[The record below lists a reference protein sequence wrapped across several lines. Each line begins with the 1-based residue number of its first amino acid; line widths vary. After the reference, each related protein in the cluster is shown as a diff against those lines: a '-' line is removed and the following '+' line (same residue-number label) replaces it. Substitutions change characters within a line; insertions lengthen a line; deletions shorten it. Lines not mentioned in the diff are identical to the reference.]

1 MNQRGLAMIVTMVFL
16 PVVAAGLIWLAAGSS
31 VMARFEGHHQADRAA
46 YSMSAQLA
54 SELNELSVLNRKI
67 LASHLMVGHL
77 TTYLSFT
84 RYLRD
89 MLQKVGYLVPF
100 GSNIITGG
108 TTLLVQSARI
118 QLQSGIGVAL
128 GTQHKWA
135 VDSAEILKSGGTR
148 VFDAARDVAK
158 PFALTKVCLG
168 SICNQNA
175 LDAAILS
182 AVPVIEEDPSDYTR
196 LTMQAMNGLPQSAW
210 HLSRQWQ
217 QNVLGIVEA
226 RRSGGTIP
234 DITGRGFQAADQLE
248 ARVKLFFFGF
258 GWRTLVGASATT
270 LVDGFAYRGLP
281 WLVEWQ
287 GPDVLPLSIELTDQ
301 QSGQI
306 QAESRVRFMGSGP
319 SDMWRPVWRAEL
331 TGGV

>member
-16 PVVAAGLIWLAAGSS
+16 PVVAVGLIWLAAGSS
-31 VMARFEGHHQADRAA
+31 VMARFEGHNQADRAA

-128 GTQHKWA
+128 GSQHKWA

-158 PFALTKVCLG
+158 PYALTKVCLG
-168 SICNQNA
+168 SICNKNA

-196 LTMQAMNGLPQSAW
+196 LTMQAMGGLPQSAW

-270 LVDGFAYRGLP
+270 LLDGFAYRGLP
-281 WLVEWQ
+281 WLVEWH
-287 GPDVLPLSIELTDQ
+287 GPDVLPLSIELNNDT
-301 QSGQI
+301 SGTI
-306 QAESRVRFMGSGP
+306 RSESRVRFLGSGP
-319 SDMWRPVWRAEL
+319 SDLWRPVWRAEL